1 MARRR
6 FFSPHGA
13 SWVWSIGAIGTM
25 VLALAS
31 GIVFWMSLTNEHSR
45 QFVESER
52 NRSLETIISANSVE
66 ASVVDRQRMMRGM
79 VIRGTAESGDVGFG
93 LAKQRVTTLLGLTG
107 SDPQQVP
114 RVRRLSAIIDDQ
126 QQGISRTLDDLRGGR
141 MRRAES
147 AIIAGVGEDRVS
159 EVRSIVEAV
168 VARERVVLKDR
179 RELSMQMLRDTET
192 YTYAIAFV
200 GLLVI
205 VLAGTA
211 VAMSVRGVWSD
222 RMREMERSLAEERS
236 VLAER
241 MRIAHVATGAG
252 TWEHDVSTGITE
264 WSAEMPILYGRP
276 SGSAMPTFEEWCEM
290 IHPDDRASAPW
301 CRTGGVGDVSFEV
314 TFRISTPSGGWRWI
328 VSRGFAHAKDGGTSI
343 IGMDVDVTD
352 QVAIREEL
360 ESVRI
365 ERAAEARVREA
376 EEAVRQMQKMET
388 VGQMTGGIAHDFNN
402 MLTPIVGYLD
412 VLMRRHA
419 DDDKTMRMLNM
430 ALQSADK
437 AKILVSKLLSFS
449 RRQQLE
455 SRVIDANALV
465 GEMREFVSKAIAGSG
480 VDVAVAPTDGI
491 ACVRVDPNQFENVIL
506 NLAVNARDAMP
517 NGGVVRMAVERVAS
531 RDQHA
536 GPWPHGLPNGPY
548 VVVSVKDDG
557 IGMDAETLRRAVE
570 PFYTTKGTGKGTGLG
585 LSMAHG
591 MAGQSGGALLLTSQ
605 PGAGTTAAVW
615 LPEAD
620 STGLTDI
627 RDEVPTALERGSPMR
642 ILLVDDDENVRR
654 SIQQMLIDI
663 GHEVVEASSG
673 SEALARIAQDDGFD
687 MMVTDYLMPLMTGI
701 DLIKKARRTR
711 PTMPV
716 VIVSGYTAVQDHDPI
731 EGVARLAKPFTAARL
746 ADAMSRVAS
755 RFAASTIGGN
765 VVPMS
770 AGRPRG

>member
-1 MARRR
+1 MTRRR
-6 FFSPHGA
+6 FFSPIGA
-13 SWVWSIGAIGTM
+13 SWVWSIGAIGAM
-25 VLALAS
+25 VLAVAS
-31 GIVFWMSLTNEHSR
+31 GIVFWMSLANEHSR
-45 QFVESER
+45 QFVENER

-79 VIRGTAESGDVGFG
+79 VIRGVIDDGDVGYRLARQRVSTLAG
-93 LAKQRVTTLLGLTG
+93 LAGADSVQIP
-107 SDPQQVP
+107 DI
-114 RVRRLSAIIDDQ
+114 RRLATIIGDQ
-126 QQGISRTLDDLRGGR
+126 QKGISSTLVDLRDGR
-141 MRRAES
+141 TRSAER
-147 AIIAGVGEDRVS
+147 AIIAGIGEERVS
-159 EVRSIVEAV
+159 EVRAIVDRIV
-168 VARERVVLKDR
+168 QRERGVLKDR
-179 RELSMQMLRDTET
+179 RELSVQMLRDTET

-211 VAMSVRGVWSD
+211 VAMSVRGVWSE
-222 RMREMERSLAEERS
+222 RLREMERSLADERA

-252 TWEHDVSTGITE
+252 TWEHDVSSDETE
-264 WSAEMPILYGRP
+264 WSAEMSTLYGRP
-276 SGSAMPTFEEWCEM
+276 DGAGMPSPQEWCDM
-290 IHPDDRASAPW
+290 IHPDDRVSAPW
-301 CRTGGVGDVSFEV
+301 CRPGGVGDSSFET

-328 VSRGFAHAKDGGTSI
+328 VSRGFAHDKDGRISI

-412 VLMRRHA
+412 VLMRRHSE
-419 DDDKTMRMLNM
+419 DEKTMRMLNM

-455 SRVIDANALV
+455 SKVVDANSLV
-465 GEMREFVSKAIAGSG
+465 SDMREFVSKAIAGSG
-480 VDVAVAPTDGI
+480 VEVSVKGTGGI

-517 NGGVVRMAVERVAS
+517 NGGLVRIAVERVAS
-531 RDQHA
+531 RERHS
-536 GPWPHGLPNGPY
+536 GVWPHGLPAGPY
-548 VVVSVKDDG
+548 VVVSVSDDG
-557 IGMDAETLRRAVE
+557 VGMDVETLRRAVE
-570 PFYTTKGTGKGTGLG
+570 PFYTTKGMGKGTGLG

-591 MAGQSGGALLLTSQ
+591 MAGQSGGALVLNSQ
-605 PGAGTTAAVW
+605 PGVGTTAAVW

-620 STGLTDI
+620 SSGLSEVV
-627 RDEVPTALERGSPMR
+627 DEAPTEIDRGTPLR

-673 SEALARIAQDDGFD
+673 SEALARLGQDDGFD

-701 DLIKKARRTR
+701 ELIRKSRRIR
-711 PTMPV
+711 PGMPT
-716 VIVSGYTAVQDHDPI
+716 VIVSGYTAMQDHDAI
-731 EGVARLAKPFTAARL
+731 EGVARLAKPFTAAKL
-746 ADAMSRVAS
+746 AEAMARAVSRNQGA
-755 RFAASTIGGN
+755 N
-765 VVPMS
+765 VVNLMS
-770 AGRPRG
+770 VRPRG